1 MKQMKYISKREEV
14 PGLYPSICLH
24 ILDDINSFLLE
35 DRTPGVI
42 FNPLLLF
49 ILHIQY
55 ARTSCWLPII
65 QPLFTPPCHHL
76 GLSVI
81 SSLDC

>member
-24 ILDDINSFLLE
+24 ILDDINPFLLE

-42 FNPLLLF
+42 FNPLLLST
-49 ILHIQY
+49 LHIQY

-65 QPLFTPPCHHL
+65 QPILPLPVTTL
-76 GLSVI
+76 V
-81 SSLDC
+81 